1 MRREYVGWHWETTYF
16 KVRKLLRSKATTMST
31 AVLTSKGQTTI
42 PKDVR
47 EHLGLKAGDRIEFVL
62 TEDKAVF
69 IKPATRAVT
78 DLKGFL
84 PKPPKPVSIEAMNA
98 AIKKRAGRL

>member
-1 MRREYVGWHWETTYF
+1 MARRWKGGAPYG
-16 KVRKLLRSKATTMST
+16 KVRIRLRGKEINVST

-47 EHLGLKAGDRIEFVL
+47 DYLGLRPGDRIEFVL
-62 TEDKAVF
+62 TEDKSVLL
-69 IKPATRAVT
+69 KPATRPVT

-84 PKPPKPVSIEAMNA
+84 PKPAKPVTVEQMNA
-98 AIKKRAGRL
+98 AVRKRAGR

>member
-1 MRREYVGWHWETTYF
+1 MRRDWYPSYPYD
-16 KVRKLLRSKATTMST
+16 KVRIRLRGKENKVST

-47 EHLGLKAGDRIEFVL
+47 DYLGLRPGDRIEFVL
-62 TEDKAVF
+62 TEDKTVLL
-69 IKPATRAVT
+69 KPATRAVT

-84 PKPPKPVSIEAMNA
+84 PKPPKPVSVEAMNA
-98 AIKKRAGRL
+98 AVRKRAGR

>member
-1 MRREYVGWHWETTYF
+1 V
-16 KVRKLLRSKATTMST
+16 SA

-47 EHLGLKAGDRIEFVL
+47 QHLGLEPGDRIEFVL
-62 TEDKAVF
+62 TEDKTVLLR
-69 IKPATRAVT
+69 PATRAVT

-84 PKPPKPVSIEAMNA
+84 PKPPKPVTVEAMNA
-98 AIKKRAGRL
+98 VIRKRAGR

>member
-1 MRREYVGWHWETTYF
+1 M
-16 KVRKLLRSKATTMST
+16 VRTNQVST
-31 AVLTSKGQTTI
+31 ALLTSKGQTTI

-47 EHLGLKAGDRIEFVL
+47 DYLGLRPGDRIEFVL
-62 TEDKAVF
+62 TEDKTVLL
-69 IKPATRAVT
+69 KPATRAVT

-98 AIKKRAGRL
+98 AIRKRAVR

>member
-1 MRREYVGWHWETTYF
+1 
-16 KVRKLLRSKATTMST
+16 MST

-47 EHLGLKAGDRIEFVL
+47 EHLGLRSGDRIEFVL
-62 TEDKAVF
+62 SEDKTVLL
-69 IKPATRAVT
+69 KPATRAVT

-84 PKPPKPVSIEAMNA
+84 PKPARAVTVEAMNA
-98 AIKKRAGRL
+98 AIRKRAGR

>member
-1 MRREYVGWHWETTYF
+1 
-16 KVRKLLRSKATTMST
+16 MST

-47 EHLGLKAGDRIEFVL
+47 DYLGLKAGDRIEFVL
-62 TEDKAVF
+62 TEDKTVLL
-69 IKPATRAVT
+69 KPSTRAVT

-84 PKPPKPVSIEAMNA
+84 PKPPKPVTVEAMNA
-98 AIKKRAGRL
+98 AVRKRAGR

>member
-1 MRREYVGWHWETTYF
+1 V
-16 KVRKLLRSKATTMST
+16 ST

-47 EHLGLKAGDRIEFVL
+47 DYLGLRPGDRIEFVL
-62 TEDKAVF
+62 TEDKTVLL
-69 IKPATRAVT
+69 KPATRAVT

-84 PKPPKPVSIEAMNA
+84 PKPPKPVSVEAMNA
-98 AIKKRAGRL
+98 AVRKARGTVKR

>member
-1 MRREYVGWHWETTYF
+1 
-16 KVRKLLRSKATTMST
+16 MST

-47 EHLGLKAGDRIEFVL
+47 DYLGLRPGDRIEFVL
-62 TEDKAVF
+62 TEDKTVLL
-69 IKPATRAVT
+69 KPATRPVT

-84 PKPPKPVSIEAMNA
+84 PKPTKPVTIEQMNA
-98 AIKKRAGRL
+98 AIRKRAGR

>member
-1 MRREYVGWHWETTYF
+1 
-16 KVRKLLRSKATTMST
+16 MST

-47 EHLGLKAGDRIEFVL
+47 EHLGLHAGDRLEFVL
-62 TEDKAVF
+62 TEDKTVLLR
-69 IKPATRAVT
+69 PATRAVT

-84 PKPPKPVSIEAMNA
+84 PKPPKPVTIEAMNA
-98 AIKKRAGRL
+98 AIKKRAGR

>member
-1 MRREYVGWHWETTYF
+1 V
-16 KVRKLLRSKATTMST
+16 SA

-47 EHLGLKAGDRIEFVL
+47 QHLGLEPGDRIEFVL
-62 TEDKAVF
+62 TEDKTVLLR
-69 IKPATRAVT
+69 PATRAVT

-84 PKPPKPVSIEAMNA
+84 PKPPKAVTVEAMNA
-98 AIKKRAGRL
+98 VIRKRAGR

>member
-1 MRREYVGWHWETTYF
+1 MARRWNWGFPYV
-16 KVRKLLRSKATTMST
+16 KVRIRRRGKDIEVST

-47 EHLGLKAGDRIEFVL
+47 DYLGLRPGDRIEFVL
-62 TEDKAVF
+62 TEDKTVLL
-69 IKPATRAVT
+69 KPATRPVT

-84 PKPPKPVSIEAMNA
+84 PKPPKPVTIEQMNA
-98 AIKKRAGRL
+98 AIRKRAGR

>member
-1 MRREYVGWHWETTYF
+1 MPV
-16 KVRKLLRSKATTMST
+16 ST

-47 EHLGLKAGDRIEFVL
+47 DYLGLRPGDRIEFVL
-62 TEDKAVF
+62 TEDKTVLL
-69 IKPATRAVT
+69 KPATRPVT

-84 PKPPKPVSIEAMNA
+84 PKPPKPVSVEQMNA
-98 AIKKRAGRL
+98 AIRKRAGK